1 MTKPFAIIRK
11 CIYLTILIVFIIV
24 WAVLKNNPDIA
35 EGVTRGIVRTTGQ
48 GSAFLS
54 GLIPFLSLTEVFFL
68 LIISLIILLVVLAI
82 RDFLHLHPI
91 KAVSKLLDIPLIV
104 LLIIAH
110 YSFACEMA
118 YNRKEMPLPYYET
131 EVERDDFVKIY
142 NYFADDLNQCISE
155 VEFETNGDLK
165 EMKLDELTKE
175 VKNAYAIVNDPYFN
189 SYFGAVKPML
199 SSFLYREFQITGVT
213 YSPFM
218 EANINTLNTHV
229 DLPLTVAHEL
239 AHTKGVMRE
248 DDANLLAFYVCVNS
262 DNPYLR
268 YSAYYGYFWQLSN
281 MTSTTY
287 LKDEQRENLHPINGQ
302 FNKTLVYAYE
312 YWKKHDLLG
321 DIGEFFNNLY
331 IKSSGVEE
339 GTASY
344 NGGTDYEVDPL
355 TNKLYASPYQ
365 KLFFEKY
372 YRK

>member
-11 CIYLTILIVFIIV
+11 CIYLTILIVFIVI
-24 WAVLKNNPDIA
+24 WALLKNNQDIA
-35 EGVTRGIVRTTGQ
+35 EGITRGIVRATGQ
-48 GSAFLS
+48 ASAFLS
-54 GLIPFLSLTEVFFL
+54 GLVPFLSLMEVFFL
-68 LIISLIILLVVLAI
+68 IVIFLIVLLIVLAI
-82 RDFLHLHPI
+82 RDFIKIHPI

-104 LLIIAH
+104 LLIVAH

-118 YNRKEMPLPYYET
+118 YNRKEMPLPYYEA
-131 EVERDDFVKIY
+131 EVEREDFVKIY
-142 NYFADDLNQCISE
+142 NYYADDLNKCISE
-155 VEFETNGDLK
+155 VEFDSNGDLK
-165 EMKLDELTKE
+165 EMKLEDLTRE
-175 VKNAYAIVNDPYFN
+175 VKNAYAIVTDDYFN

-229 DLPLTVAHEL
+229 DMPLTVAHEL

-248 DDANLLAFYVCVNS
+248 DDANLLAFYVCLNS
-262 DNPYLR
+262 ENPYLR

-287 LKDEQRENLHPINGQ
+287 LRDEQRESLHAIDRAYINTIMYT
-302 FNKTLVYAYE
+302 NE
-312 YWKKHDLLG
+312 YWKKHDLLRNIG
-321 DIGEFFNNLY
+321 DFFNNLY

-344 NGGTDYEVDPL
+344 NGGTEYEVDPN
-355 TNKLYASPYQ
+355 TNKLTASPYQ

-372 YRK
+372 YR